1 MAARRHICS
10 DDERD
15 RRNARAGNIHPMN
28 RRRPLERVFAA
39 VVFSLLALDGPAAA
53 ADMPLKAPHL
63 QAVFDW
69 TGLYIGAHAGYSH
82 GSSSAVLSDPAA
94 SAASNAFSGM
104 IGRRHARYHAL
115 PSSGLARGG

>member
-69 TGLYIGAHAGYSH
+69 IGLYIGAHACSSRSYS
-82 GSSSAVLSDPAA
+82 SDVLSDT
-94 SAASNAFSGM
+94 
-104 IGRRHARYHAL
+104 AL
-115 PSSGLARGG
+115 GTTS